1 MQSCVSDTSLC
12 YLSQN
17 VPVNVLAS
25 YARFLLETGIG
36 RLEMPLPVWQ
46 RLRPD
51 IAPEKVTVVIQNP
64 LEREQGLQTGIV
76 SFVTNVPVFIDRFTD
91 AYPDVW
97 VVVPV
102 DDGGNLC
109 ADVSWSDRCGGL
121 RAAGFTN
128 GMTGDYAAAFQKLR
142 RTAQSLD
149 VGDMHHLATAASV
162 EWLLAGGTNV
172 AAAFGGAGGRT
183 SLEQLLAALHV
194 VCGADY
200 DLRQMPR
207 LRTLFSQLTGWKCSP
222 YAPVMGE
229 EIFTY
234 ESGIHADGIQKNP
247 KTYEPFPPEDVGAER
262 RLSIGKHSGKAA
274 LRIKL
279 IELGMHLNEAELDW
293 MNMRIREE
301 STRLR
306 RGFTDAELLAL
317 VHSRYG
323 RR

>member
-17 VPVNVLAS
+17 APVNVLAA
-25 YARFLLETGIG
+25 YARLLLETGIA
-36 RLEMPLPVWQ
+36 RLEMPLPVWK

-51 IAPEKVTVVIQNP
+51 IVPEKVTLVIQNP
-64 LEREQGLQTGIV
+64 LEREQALQAGIV
-76 SFVTNVPVFIDRFTD
+76 SFVTNASVFLDRFPDT
-91 AYPDVW
+91 YPDVW

-102 DDGGNLC
+102 GDRGNLC
-109 ADVSWSDRCGGL
+109 TDVPWSNRCGGL

-128 GMTGDYAAAFQKLR
+128 GMAGDYAAAFQKLR

-149 VGDMHHLATAASV
+149 ADDTHHLATAASV
-162 EWLLAGGTNV
+162 EWLLTGGTNV

-194 VCGADY
+194 ICGAGY
-200 DLRQMPR
+200 PLKQMPR
-207 LRTLFSQLTGWKCSP
+207 LRTLFHQLTGWKCSP

-247 KTYEPFPPEDVGAER
+247 KTYEPFPPEEVGAER

-279 IELGMHLNEAELDW
+279 IELGMHLNETELDW
-293 MNMRIREE
+293 MNTRIREE

-323 RR
+323 RQ